1 MKSQQTMEPAG
12 SMHFLPSVRSRQGKC
27 YLAMLLLLG
36 TTLGCSDG
44 VAYPETAPIKG
55 VVSYKDQPLADA
67 NVSFIPESGRPATG
81 TTNGQGE
88 FELTTFRPG
97 DGAVLGEHRVL
108 IEKSSQ
114 TSTDLYAEV
123 KLAVPKVYTQLKST
137 PLRQVVT
144 KEGDSNVR
152 IDLKD

>member
-1 MKSQQTMEPAG
+1 M
-12 SMHFLPSVRSRQGKC
+12 RSRNISRALRL
-27 YLAMLLLLG
+27 LALLVLANV
-36 TTLGCSDG
+36 LGCSSG

-55 VVSYKDQPLADA
+55 VVSYKNQPLADA

-88 FELTTFRPG
+88 FELSTFQSG
-97 DGAVLGEHRVL
+97 DGATLGEHRIIV
-108 IEKSSQ
+108 EKALPSS
-114 TSTDLYAEV
+114 STNIYAEV
-123 KLAVPKVYTQLKST
+123 KSAIPKVYTAIKST

-152 IDLKD
+152 IELKD